1 MARRVDPRFGF
12 SGVGLIN
19 EDREGEREGESWRE
33 RDGQRERE
41 RWTER
46 GKKEGKL
53 RERK

>member
-41 RWTER
+41 KDGHRER
-46 GKKEGKL
+46 EGK
-53 RERK
+53 RRVN